1 MADKYQNFYALR
13 EAVPPCHYKI
23 TREDKGSLIVI
34 AGPHGGGIEPGTSE
48 ITRAIASEDLSYYL
62 FEGVKKNNNCDL
74 HITSTN
80 FDEPQCL
87 ELLKKAETAITVH
100 GAGGDDK
107 IVYLGGRDQDRQENI
122 KNALKRR
129 GFLVKKHIDINMQG
143 TCPKNICNFGRS
155 CEGVQLE
162 LTKGLRRTFFKSLNC
177 EGRKTRTER
186 FREFCAGIREGLG
199 VVV

>member
-1 MADKYQNFYALR
+1 MPDKYKNFDALR
-13 EAVPPCHYKI
+13 QAVLSCHYKI
-23 TREDKGSLIVI
+23 TSEDKSSPIVI
-34 AGPHGGGIEPGTSE
+34 AAPHGGEIESGTSE
-48 ITRAIASEDLSYYL
+48 IARAIASGDLSYYL
-62 FEGVKKNNNCDL
+62 FEGVQKSNNCDL

-80 FDEPQCL
+80 FNEPQCL
-87 ELLKKAETAITVH
+87 ELLKKAETVITVH
-100 GAGGDDK
+100 GEK
-107 IVYLGGRDQDRQENI
+107 SNNEIVYLGGLDQDRQNNI
-122 KNALKRR
+122 RNALKRR

-186 FREFCAGIREGLG
+186 FREFCDGIREGLG